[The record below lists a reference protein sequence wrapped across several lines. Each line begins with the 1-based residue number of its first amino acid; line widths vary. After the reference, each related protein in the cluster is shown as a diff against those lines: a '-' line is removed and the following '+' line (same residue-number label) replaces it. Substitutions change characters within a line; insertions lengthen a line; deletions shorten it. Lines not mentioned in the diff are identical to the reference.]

1 MIQSL
6 HIGCLY
12 DKKSE
17 KSRKAFEVL
26 NKKYNFKEINL
37 QEIEKYDVI
46 ITLGGDGEMLRA
58 LHATKNLDIPIYGIN
73 RGSIGFLLN
82 KYNVTN
88 LIDRIKES
96 QNVKLYPLKM
106 IVTTQEDK
114 IIEAHAFNEV
124 SLLRE
129 TNQIAKIKI
138 IIDDVVRMDSLYA
151 DGVIVATPA
160 GSTAYNF
167 AAYGPIIPLN
177 SNILALTPISPF
189 RPRRWDGALIPNKS
203 IVRLEII
210 EFNKRPVSA
219 VADSQEIRNIKAV
232 EILLDFSIEKQLLFD
247 KDNNLQERVFKEQ
260 FFKDKIY

>member
-1 MIQSL
+1 
-6 HIGCLY
+6 
-12 DKKSE
+12 
-17 KSRKAFEVL
+17 
-26 NKKYNFKEINL
+26 
-37 QEIEKYDVI
+37 
-46 ITLGGDGEMLRA
+46 
-58 LHATKNLDIPIYGIN
+58 
-73 RGSIGFLLN
+73 LN
-82 KYNVTN
+82 KYNVNN
-88 LIDRIKES
+88 LINRIKHS
-96 QNVKLYPLKM
+96 QNIKLYPLKM
-106 IVTTQEDK
+106 IVTTKDDK

-138 IIDDVVRMDSLYA
+138 IIDGVVRMDSLYA

-203 IVRLEII
+203 IVRFEII

-232 EILLDFSIEKQLLFD
+232 EIFLDFSIEKQLLFD
-247 KDNNLQERVFKEQ
+247 EDNNLQERVFKEQ
-260 FFKDKIY
+260 FFKDKTY

>member
-1 MIQSL
+1 MIQNL

-82 KYNVTN
+82 QYNVTN
-88 LIDRIKES
+88 LIDRIRES